1 MMKKAFKATLTA
13 FALAATALA
22 GTSGSAVAEYPE
34 KPVTMVIPLGAGGS
48 HDLNAR
54 VITSIL
60 PTYLNQPVIV
70 QLTPGAGGQKGTQE
84 VARARADGYKLLF
97 THNYIDMLQQY
108 VENLPY
114 DPMADFVPIA
124 RINYAPTS
132 VIVRADS
139 PYQTFEDLVADARE
153 NPGQVQMAH
162 SGNWGAF
169 FVPAAQMMQK
179 LDISLNLVPYQGGG
193 PALQALLAGDADV
206 TMAFPSALSEMLRA
220 GEIRVLATAGEERIY
235 DDVPTFS
242 EVGVDGDIG
251 FMHRFV
257 LAPAGTPQDVVDT
270 LSDAFSKMFD
280 DPTFAKL
287 MARLG
292 ESVDP
297 MSGPDYQALREG
309 QASAYQ
315 ELVSDLTATQ

>member
-1 MMKKAFKATLTA
+1 M
-13 FALAATALA
+13 
-22 GTSGSAVAEYPE
+22 
-34 KPVTMVIPLGAGGS
+34 
-48 HDLNAR
+48 
-54 VITSIL
+54 
-60 PTYLNQPVIV
+60 
-70 QLTPGAGGQKGTQE
+70 
-84 VARARADGYKLLF
+84 ARAKADGYKLLF

-114 DPMADFVPIA
+114 EPMEDFVPVA
-124 RINYAPTS
+124 RVNYAPTS

-139 PYQTFEDLVADARE
+139 PFETIEDLVAAAKE

-220 GEIRVLATAGEERIY
+220 GEIRVLATAGDERIY
-235 DDVPTFS
+235 EDVPTFA
-242 EVGVDGDIG
+242 EVGVEGDVG

-257 LAPAGTPQDVVDT
+257 LAPAGDSARDHRHPERGVLEDV
-270 LSDAFSKMFD
+270 
-280 DPTFAKL
+280 
-287 MARLG
+287 R
-292 ESVDP
+292 
-297 MSGPDYQALREG
+297 GPDLRKADGPAGRERR
-309 QASAYQ
+309 
-315 ELVSDLTATQ
+315 SDVG

>member
-1 MMKKAFKATLTA
+1 M
-13 FALAATALA
+13 
-22 GTSGSAVAEYPE
+22 
-34 KPVTMVIPLGAGGS
+34 
-48 HDLNAR
+48 
-54 VITSIL
+54 
-60 PTYLNQPVIV
+60 
-70 QLTPGAGGQKGTQE
+70 
-84 VARARADGYKLLF
+84 ARARADGYKLLF

-114 DPMADFVPIA
+114 DPMADFVSVA
-124 RINYAPTS
+124 RVNYAPTS

-139 PYQTFEDLVADARE
+139 PYQTFEDLVADAKA
-153 NPGQVQMAH
+153 NPGKVQMAH

-179 LDISLNLVPYQGGG
+179 MDISLNLVPYQGGG

-235 DDVPTFS
+235 DDVPTFA

-257 LAPAGTPQDVVDT
+257 LAPVGTPQEVVDT
-270 LSDAFSKMFD
+270 LSAAFEQMFE
-280 DPTFAKL
+280 DPTFTKL
-287 MARLG
+287 MEQLG

-297 MSGPDYQALREG
+297 MSGPEYQALREG
-309 QASAYQ
+309 QAAAYQ
-315 ELVSDLTATQ
+315 ELVADLTASQ